1 LAKEREAVV
10 KENAIMKS
18 KIWTWLIVLVVLA
31 ALMWVASALTGPDGT
46 KLQGLTWLLWV
57 AIAGVVIYILY
68 FATSQSEA
76 WAVGTRQVVYMAIGA
91 ALYGIFSFLFNGT
104 VFVVP
109 SVSLVSIRPA
119 IALPIFF
126 GYAFGPVVGFFT
138 GAVGNILGDFI
149 TGWGVYPVWDI
160 GNGLIGLVAGLVML
174 FPDRR
179 KSLNTLTW
187 LVGVL
192 VLGAIGIIL
201 ASPVIPHPWTGEQT
215 NYLPWVWVVVIGG
228 VLALAA
234 RFLMKPLG
242 EDTAAINLWGALG
255 IIIGIGF
262 AAFAD
267 IWVNGYTFFVAMV
280 GEFIP
285 AAGPNIINAAILA
298 PILLA
303 AYKAVQA
310 RTGR

>member
-1 LAKEREAVV
+1 LAKEREAGV

-31 ALMWVASALTGPDGT
+31 ALMWVASALTGPEGT

-57 AIAGVVIYILY
+57 VIAGVVIYILY

-91 ALYGIFSFLFNGT
+91 ALYGIFSWLFNGT

-179 KSLNTLTW
+179 KSLNILTW

-192 VLGAIGIIL
+192 VLAAIGIIL
-201 ASPVIPHPWTGEQT
+201 VSPVIPHPWTGEQT